1 MKRVALGE
9 TQRRERQTAH
19 ETMLDE
25 RESCVLGA
33 RRREPTR
40 LRQQRREEPLI
51 ADDGAGC
58 DSCEHAHTSL
68 GPGIAASACRI

>member
-1 MKRVALGE
+1 MKRVTLGE
-9 TQRRERQTAH
+9 APCRERQTAD

-25 RESCVLGA
+25 RESDVLGA
-33 RRREPTR
+33 RRREPTC
-40 LRQQRREEPLI
+40 LRQQRRDEPLI

-58 DSCEHAHTSL
+58 DSRERAHTSL